1 MLDSEKALEKLE
13 AEHPILIFV
22 SNGDVTDIL
31 IPDGLSSRELEDR
44 EYIRINSDT
53 EYTEEESMELNSI
66 AVEDAGYISIPV
78 SIFFNPY
85 DIKYDDF

>member
-22 SNGDVTDIL
+22 SDGDVTGIL

-44 EYIRINSDT
+44 ECIRINSDT
-53 EYTEEESMELNSI
+53 EYTEEESIELSSI

-85 DIKYDDF
+85 DIKYDEI